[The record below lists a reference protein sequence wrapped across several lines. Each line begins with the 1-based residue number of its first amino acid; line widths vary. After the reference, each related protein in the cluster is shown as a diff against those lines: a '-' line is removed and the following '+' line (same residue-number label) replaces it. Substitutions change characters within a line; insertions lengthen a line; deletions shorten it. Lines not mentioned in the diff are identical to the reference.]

1 MATKAKDTLNRD
13 QVLEL
18 YFEGV
23 EDPELHFT
31 ETLKAVGIK
40 ENQKT
45 FGPDNI
51 LVIANARYWIN
62 SEQATDYAQVADLY
76 AKNKDSLN
84 PQYVIKLGE
93 ALAVTEANSEQV
105 ANSSANGASKSNQA
119 MNPLVV
125 PANRGFNAGEIAGL
139 KTQEQINTLDN
150 VVANVTTAAYL
161 KGFEKGL
168 NNAALSE
175 GQEGNELSST
185 ELSRMADEALNKL
198 DDN

>member
-1 MATKAKDTLNRD
+1 MATKAKDTLNRN

-45 FGPDNI
+45 FGPENI
-51 LVIANARYWIN
+51 LAIANARYWIN

-76 AKNKDSLN
+76 AKNKESLD
-84 PQYVIKLGE
+84 PQHVIKLGE

-105 ANSSANGASKSNQA
+105 ANSSTNSAGKSNQA

-139 KTQEQINTLDN
+139 KTQEQINALDN

-161 KGFEKGL
+161 KGFEKGM
-168 NNAALSE
+168 NNAVPSE
-175 GQEGNELSST
+175 GQVGNGLSPT
-185 ELSRMADEALNKL
+185 ELSRMADEVLNKL
-198 DDN
+198 DGN